1 MGGEFCCFGGKWVAS
16 FAVLGGK
23 WVASF
28 AVLGGKWVASL
39 AVLKVKPDFFQ
50 FRPGPTDGDL
60 LFGPRGVWE
69 RGGGVG

>member
-1 MGGEFCCFGGKWVAS
+1 MGGEFCCF
-16 FAVLGGK
+16 GGK